1 MREHWSLWR
10 FVVVLLL
17 AIHALLLL
25 YGIHCHFATR
35 NEVAHVP
42 AGLAVWKTGTF
53 TLYRVN
59 PPLWRMLAVLPVL
72 AAQPNTDFDDLSDAP
87 ALRQEWTEAR
97 RFADLNKQNYMTLI
111 RLARLAGVLWS
122 LLGGWLV
129 YRWAGEIYGKHA
141 SLFAL
146 TLWCFGP
153 NILAHAQLV
162 TPDMPA
168 TVSGLVAT
176 YVFWHYLRRGDWD
189 HTIWAGLLLGIAQL
203 TKFTLLV
210 LYPVWALLFLLY
222 SLDPNNHAF
231 RAVPLRMRI
240 AQGLCIVLLSL
251 LVLNAGYA
259 FDGTGTPLGEY
270 QFVSRLFNG
279 LPADETSGP
288 PPVGNRFH
296 DTWLSA
302 VPVPLPMDYLSGI
315 DVQRRDFEG
324 HMPPSFLAGEW
335 RQGGWWYYYLYALAV
350 KVPLGTLALVLW
362 GLLLFVLRC
371 PTFSFPPPLGGRVR
385 VGGNASPPTPAL
397 PHKGGGRT
405 AQTQLSDARFLDEL
419 TLWLPAL
426 AVLVLVSSQ
435 TGFNHH
441 MRYVLP
447 LFPFALIAASKPAC
461 YLQANGKYSL
471 PPCGGGSGRGVEVPP
486 TLTLPHKGGGKRLR
500 GLLVL
505 ALLLW
510 SVGSSLHVYPHP
522 LSYFNELAG
531 GPDNGHRHLL
541 DSNIDWG
548 QDLLFLKEWVEAHPE
563 AASLGLAYFNF
574 IDYRVCGAEFASVPR
589 DPPTNAPLDEAK
601 GTQYGPHPGY
611 FAVDLHSLSEGGSY
625 TYFQRFQPIAK
636 AGYSIFIYHIT
647 PEQAEQARRAMGLAL
662 HPATSAR

>member
-1 MREHWSLWR
+1 MMREHSSLCR
-10 FVVVLLL
+10 LVMVLLL
-17 AIHALLLL
+17 AVHALLLL
-25 YGIHCHFATR
+25 YGIRCHFATR

-72 AAQPNTDFDDLSDAP
+72 AAQPNTDFEDLSDAP
-87 ALRQEWTEAR
+87 ELRQEWEAAR
-97 RFADLNKQNYMTLI
+97 RFADLNKQNYMDLI
-111 RLARLAGVLWS
+111 RLARLAGIAWS

-129 YRWAGEIYGKHA
+129 YLWAGEIYGRRA
-141 SLFAL
+141 GLLAL

-153 NILAHAQLV
+153 NIIAHAQLV
-162 TPDMPA
+162 TPDIPA
-168 TVSGLVAT
+168 TVSGLAAT
-176 YVFWHYLRRGDWD
+176 YVYWRYLRHGDWD
-189 HTIWAGLLLGIAQL
+189 HAVWAGTLLGVAQL

-210 LYPVWALLFLLY
+210 LYPVWAMLGLLFC
-222 SLDPNNHAF
+222 LDPNNRAF
-231 RAVPLRMRI
+231 RAVSLRMRM

-270 QFVSRLFNG
+270 QFVSRMLNG
-279 LPADETSGP
+279 LPTEQAGDTP
-288 PPVGNRFH
+288 VVGNRFR
-296 DTWLSA
+296 DTWLA
-302 VPVPLPMDYLSGI
+302 ALPVPLPMDYLSGI

-324 HMPPSFLAGEW
+324 HMSPSYLAGEW
-335 RQGGWWYYYLYALAV
+335 KKGGWWYYYLYALAV
-350 KVPLGTLALVLW
+350 KVPLGTLSLVLW
-362 GLLLFVLRC
+362 GLLLFILR
-371 PTFSFPPPLGGRVR
+371 R
-385 VGGNASPPTPAL
+385 PAG
-397 PHKGGGRT
+397 P
-405 AQTQLSDARFLDEL
+405 RFLDEL

-426 AVLVLVSSQ
+426 SVLALVSSQ

-461 YLQANGKYSL
+461 YLQAAHWK
-471 PPCGGGSGRGVEVPP
+471 
-486 TLTLPHKGGGKRLR
+486 R

-510 SVGSSLHVYPHP
+510 SIGSSLHVYPHS

-548 QDLLFLKEWVEAHPE
+548 QDLLFLKEWVESHPE
-563 AASLGLAYFNF
+563 AATLGLAYFNF
-574 IDYRVCGAEFASVPR
+574 VDYRVCGGEFGIVPP
-589 DPPTNAPLDEAK
+589 D
-601 GTQYGPHPGY
+601 PHPGY
-611 FAVDLHSLSEGGSY
+611 FAVDLDSLQKDHCR
-625 TYFQRFQPIAK
+625 YFQHFQPIAK

-647 PEQAEQARRAMGLAL
+647 TEQAEQSRREMGLPPLSAP
-662 HPATSAR
+662 PAP